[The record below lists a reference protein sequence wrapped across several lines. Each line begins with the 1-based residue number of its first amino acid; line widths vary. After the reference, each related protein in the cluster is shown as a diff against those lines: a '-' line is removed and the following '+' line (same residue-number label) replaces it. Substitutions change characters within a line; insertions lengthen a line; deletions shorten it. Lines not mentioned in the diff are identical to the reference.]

1 MQSVNFIPA
10 RRTAAKQ
17 RRHRTT
23 RWTVTVSAYA
33 VLLVGVYACAY
44 ALWGGG
50 YAAVADEERKTGLRA
65 EHAKQAVNAL
75 QAELAAE
82 EATLKA
88 NQALADQPDWSVLLV
103 LVARD
108 LGDEVVLDRCD
119 LRPGQAL
126 ETTAAGSPAPAPPSS
141 VSPTAG
147 PPAAAAPSPA
157 SGEAAAPG
165 PFVLAVA
172 GYGKTMTA
180 VSQYVLTLERL
191 ALFDQVRLT
200 KTNREPFLSTQ
211 AVAFQIECSLGGNGG
226 GPK

>member
-10 RRTAAKQ
+10 RRIAAKQ
-17 RRHRTT
+17 RRRRMN
-23 RWTVTVSAYA
+23 RWAVTVSVYAMLLIGAYA
-33 VLLVGVYACAY
+33 CSY

-50 YAAVADEERKTGLRA
+50 HAAMADEERKTSLRI
-65 EHAKQAVNAL
+65 EQAKRAISTL
-75 QAELAAE
+75 QGELTAE

-103 LVARD
+103 LVARS
-108 LGDEVVLDRCD
+108 LGDEVVLNRCD
-119 LRPGQAL
+119 LGPGQAL
-126 ETTAAGSPAPAPPSS
+126 ETAAAGSPAPGSRPS
-141 VSPTAG
+141 VPPTAG
-147 PPAAAAPSPA
+147 PPAAGPPSPVPR
-157 SGEAAAPG
+157 EAAAPG

-180 VSQYVLTLERL
+180 VSQFVLALERL
-191 ALFDQVRLT
+191 GLFDQVRLI

-211 AVAFQIECSLGGNGG
+211 AVAFQIECSLGSNGG